1 MNRAYALLASLI
13 LIATPIA
20 GCLSGE
26 DLEELVDDV
35 LGCMDENAANYDENA
50 TSELV
55 GDCLYMASID
65 AFISAMEDM
74 QEMSIDDMLE
84 EDTRAG
90 YSSIISVTTVSD
102 EMGGGPIEIS
112 IEEHVMVDLEN
123 DSAMVRTYLSV
134 VPMVTIDYQ
143 VIQVGQVVNIHSQ
156 SGGMMSE
163 SISVN
168 SQTRDAE
175 GSVMD
180 MVHSMISG
188 SPANLYG
195 TGFGDMS
202 SMDDDDTDMDET
214 DDIPTD
220 SASFSYD
227 STEGTQTMSMSIV
240 EDGNLTEMT
249 IVIDENENLISY
261 MIHGD
266 DGVNETTMEFT
277 VMWGDAIVIEIDE
290 SLPRTAIAVW
300 LEGISGELGQDHGPG
315 DDDDDGDEGPPSPQE
330 VLDWFD
336 SNGDD
341 YLSWDEFWNMWG
353 DGEGEEVQDE
363 LMGIFEEAD
372 TDMDE
377 QLSLD
382 ELEYFIEM
390 VDDYESG
397 DGITVES
404 VLEMMDSDEDGM
416 LTWEEFDNFIQY
428 QDGGYDSEEERTDF
442 QNTFNSADQNDD
454 DYLDYGEIELF
465 ISMVFEDNDEEMF
478 VCDNGEEIPMDWVD
492 DGYEDCEDGS
502 DENTQ
507 TNENMQ
513 NSNGFSVSAYLTD
526 NWASSD
532 QEYVDPEFTIDSG
545 FDDVDNVDFELMD
558 SEGWSLM
565 TLTIQSSDFIETN
578 DGNMVY
584 YVSLDGLML
593 DQGCYTLMATVTT
606 YDGNSD
612 TWTRDDICIYEDS
625 NNDDDDD
632 GNSGPMHGVV
642 ADNLTFFAPISDF
655 ELRFLNCNGVDSLQA
670 CSLVFSGSLDSGVA
684 SVPEDVDCNSGC
696 EATFTFDD
704 VDMNGMVSPGDT
716 LTIDDNSGGFTVA
729 LWDTWAQ
736 EYTDDSSASMPTLPG
751 FGALLGTLGL
761 LGAALASRRE

>member
-13 LIATPIA
+13 LIATPMT

-26 DLEELVDDV
+26 DIEDLVDDV
-35 LGCMDENAANYDENA
+35 IGCMDENAANYDENA
-50 TSELV
+50 TAELV

-65 AFISAMEDM
+65 AFVSAMEDM

-102 EMGGGPIEIS
+102 EMGGGPMDIS

-123 DSAMVRTYLSV
+123 NSAMVRTYLSV

-143 VIQVGQVVNIHSQ
+143 VIQVGEVVNIHSQ
-156 SGGMMSE
+156 SAGMMSE
-163 SISVN
+163 SISVT

-180 MVHSMISG
+180 MVHSMISD
-188 SPANLYG
+188 SPA
-195 TGFGDMS
+195 TGFDDMI
-202 SMDDDDTDMDET
+202 SMGEDDNDMDET

-240 EDGNLTEMT
+240 EDGNFTEMT

-261 MIHGD
+261 MINGG
-266 DGVNETTMEFT
+266 DGVNETKMEFT

-290 SLPRTAIAVW
+290 SLPRTAIPVW

-353 DGEGEEVQDE
+353 DGEGEEAQDD

-377 QLSLD
+377 LLSLD

-397 DGITVES
+397 DGITVEY
-404 VLEMMDSDEDGM
+404 VLEIMDSDGDGM
-416 LTWEEFDNFIQY
+416 LTWEEFDNFIIY

-442 QNTFNSADQNDD
+442 QNTFNSADENDD

-478 VCDNGEEIPMDWVD
+478 VCDNGEEIPMDWVN
-492 DGYEDCEDGS
+492 DGEEDCGDGS

-513 NSNGFSVSAYLTD
+513 NSN
-526 NWASSD
+526 
-532 QEYVDPEFTIDSG
+532 
-545 FDDVDNVDFELMD
+545 
-558 SEGWSLM
+558 
-565 TLTIQSSDFIETN
+565 
-578 DGNMVY
+578 
-584 YVSLDGLML
+584 
-593 DQGCYTLMATVTT
+593 
-606 YDGNSD
+606 
-612 TWTRDDICIYEDS
+612 
-625 NNDDDDD
+625 
-632 GNSGPMHGVV
+632 
-642 ADNLTFFAPISDF
+642 
-655 ELRFLNCNGVDSLQA
+655 
-670 CSLVFSGSLDSGVA
+670 
-684 SVPEDVDCNSGC
+684 
-696 EATFTFDD
+696 
-704 VDMNGMVSPGDT
+704 
-716 LTIDDNSGGFTVA
+716 
-729 LWDTWAQ
+729 
-736 EYTDDSSASMPTLPG
+736 
-751 FGALLGTLGL
+751 
-761 LGAALASRRE
+761 

>member
-13 LIATPIA
+13 LIATPMT

-26 DLEELVDDV
+26 DIEDLVDDV
-35 LGCMDENAANYDENA
+35 IGCMDENAANYDENA
-50 TSELV
+50 TAELV

-65 AFISAMEDM
+65 AFVSAMEDM

-102 EMGGGPIEIS
+102 EMGGGPMDIS

-123 DSAMVRTYLSV
+123 NSAMVRTYLSV

-143 VIQVGQVVNIHSQ
+143 VIQVGEVVNIHSQ
-156 SGGMMSE
+156 SAGMMSE
-163 SISVN
+163 SISVT

-180 MVHSMISG
+180 MVHSMISD
-188 SPANLYG
+188 SPA
-195 TGFGDMS
+195 TGFDDMI
-202 SMDDDDTDMDET
+202 SMGEDDNDMDET

-290 SLPRTAIAVW
+290 SLPRTAIPVW

-353 DGEGEEVQDE
+353 DGEGEEVQAD

-377 QLSLD
+377 LLSLD

-404 VLEMMDSDEDGM
+404 VLEMMDSDGDGM
-416 LTWEEFDNFIQY
+416 LTWEEFDNFIIY

-442 QNTFNSADQNDD
+442 QNTFNSADENDD

-478 VCDNGEEIPMDWVD
+478 VCDNGEEIPMDWVN
-492 DGYEDCEDGS
+492 DGEEDCGDGS

-513 NSNGFSVSAYLTD
+513 NSNEFSVSAYLTD

-558 SEGWSLM
+558 SEGSSLM
-565 TLTIQSSDFIETN
+565 TLTVQPSDFIETD
-578 DGNMVY
+578 DGSMLY
-584 YVSLDGLML
+584 YVSLDGQML

-632 GNSGPMHGVV
+632 GNSGPMYGVV

-655 ELRFLNCNGVDSLQA
+655 ELRFLNCNGVDSLEA

-751 FGALLGTLGL
+751 FGALIGTLGL
-761 LGAALASRRE
+761 LGAALASRRD